1 MKSKINSTTLG
12 LIIGILVP
20 ILSILLTYVVRF
32 QAEMSIETFIDS
44 MLVHRIYTKV
54 VALGVYFGNIV
65 FFFLFIKT
73 DLLKAARGVLLA
85 TILYSLAIMILRF
98 GM

>member
-12 LIIGILVP
+12 LIIGLLVP
-20 ILSILLTYVVRF
+20 ILSILLVYAIKF
-32 QAEMSIETFIDS
+32 QDEMSLQTFLDS
-44 MLVHRIYTKV
+44 LLVHKIYTKV
-54 VALGVYFGNIV
+54 MALGVYFGNIV

-73 DLLKAARGVLLA
+73 DFLKAARGVLLA
-85 TILYSLAIMILRF
+85 TILYSLAIMVFRF

>member
-1 MKSKINSTTLG
+1 MKSKINSTILG
-12 LIIGILVP
+12 VIIGIVVP
-20 ILSILLTYVVRF
+20 ILSILLAYVVRF
-32 QAEMSIETFIDS
+32 QDELTIKEFVDS
-44 MLVHRIYTKV
+44 LLIHRVYTKV
-54 VALGVYFGNIV
+54 MALGVYFGNIV

-85 TILYSLAIMILRF
+85 TILYSFAIMVFRF

>member
-1 MKSKINSTTLG
+1 MKSKINSTILG
-12 LIIGILVP
+12 VIIGIVVP
-20 ILSILLTYVVRF
+20 ILSILLAYVVRF
-32 QAEMSIETFIDS
+32 QDELTIKEFVDS
-44 MLVHRIYTKV
+44 LLIHRVYTKV
-54 VALGVYFGNIV
+54 IALGVYFGNIV

-85 TILYSLAIMILRF
+85 TILYSFAIMVFRF

>member
-1 MKSKINSTTLG
+1 MKSKINSVALG
-12 LIIGILVP
+12 TVIGIIVP
-20 ILSILLTYVVRF
+20 ILSILLAYMVKF
-32 QAEMSIETFIDS
+32 QGEMTLYEFYDS
-44 MLVHRIYTKV
+44 LFVHKIYTKV
-54 VALGVYFGNIV
+54 MSLGVYFGNIV

-85 TILYSLAIMILRF
+85 TILYTFAIMLFRV

>member
-20 ILSILLTYVVRF
+20 ILSVLLVYVF
-32 QAEMSIETFIDS
+32 KYKSDMSLGSFVDS
-44 MLVHRIYTKV
+44 MLVHRIYIKI

-65 FFFLFIKT
+65 FFFLFIKM

-85 TILYSLAIMILRF
+85 TILYSLAIMIFRF

>member
-1 MKSKINSTTLG
+1 MKSRINSTPLG

-20 ILSILLTYVVRF
+20 ILSILLVFAVRF
-32 QAEMSIETFIDS
+32 KAEMSLETFIDS
-44 MLVHRIYTKV
+44 LLVHKIYTKV
-54 VALGVYFGNIV
+54 MALGVYFGNIV

-85 TILYSLAIMILRF
+85 TILYSFAIMIFRF

>member
-1 MKSKINSTTLG
+1 
-12 LIIGILVP
+12 V
-20 ILSILLTYVVRF
+20 
-32 QAEMSIETFIDS
+32 
-44 MLVHRIYTKV
+44 YTKV
-54 VALGVYFGNIV
+54 MALGVYFGNIV

-85 TILYSLAIMILRF
+85 TILYSFAIMVFRF

>member
-1 MKSKINSTTLG
+1 MKSRINSTTLG

-20 ILSILLTYVVRF
+20 ILAILLVYAVKF
-32 QAEMSIETFIDS
+32 KADMSLKMFMDS
-44 MLVHRIYTKV
+44 LLVHGIYTKV
-54 VALGVYFGNIV
+54 MALGVYFGNIV

-85 TILYSLAIMILRF
+85 TILYSLAIMIFRF

>member
-1 MKSKINSTTLG
+1 MKSKINSMPLG
-12 LIIGILVP
+12 VFVGIVVP
-20 ILSILLTYVVRF
+20 ILSILLAYLVKF
-32 QAEMSIETFIDS
+32 QEEMTIQEFMDS
-44 MLVHRIYTKV
+44 LLIHRIYTKV
-54 VALGVYFGNIV
+54 MALGVYFGNIA

-85 TILYSLAIMILRF
+85 TILYSFAIMIFRF

>member
-1 MKSKINSTTLG
+1 
-12 LIIGILVP
+12 
-20 ILSILLTYVVRF
+20 
-32 QAEMSIETFIDS
+32 MSVNEFLDS
-44 MLVHRIYTKV
+44 LLVHRIYTKV
-54 VALGVYFGNIV
+54 MALGVYFGNIV

-85 TILYSLAIMILRF
+85 TILYSFAIMVFRF

>member
-12 LIIGILVP
+12 TIIGLVVP
-20 ILSILLTYVVRF
+20 VLSVLLVYTIKF
-32 QAEMSIETFIDS
+32 QADMSLKDFMDS
-44 MLVHRIYTKV
+44 LLIHNIYTKV
-54 VALGVYFGNIV
+54 MALGVYFGNII

-85 TILYSLAIMILRF
+85 TILYSLGIMFFRL
-98 GM
+98 GV

>member
-12 LIIGILVP
+12 LIIGLLVP
-20 ILSILLTYVVRF
+20 LLVILLVYVIRF
-32 QAEMSIETFIDS
+32 QSNMSLQTFIDS

-54 VALGVYFGNIV
+54 IALGVYFGNIV
-65 FFFLFIKT
+65 FFFIFIKT
-73 DLLKAARGVLLA
+73 DLLKAAKGVLLA
-85 TILYSLAIMILRF
+85 TILYSLAIMVFRF

>member
-1 MKSKINSTTLG
+1 MKSRINSTTIG
-12 LIIGILVP
+12 LIVGILVP
-20 ILSILLTYVVRF
+20 ILSIFLVFSVRF
-32 QAEMSIETFIDS
+32 QSEMSLETFIDS
-44 MLVHRIYTKV
+44 LLVHKIYTKV
-54 VALGVYFGNIV
+54 LALGVYFGNIV

-85 TILYSLAIMILRF
+85 TILYSLAIMVFRF

>member
-1 MKSKINSTTLG
+1 MKSRINSTPLG

-20 ILSILLTYVVRF
+20 ILSILLVFAVRF
-32 QAEMSIETFIDS
+32 KAEMSLETFVDS
-44 MLVHRIYTKV
+44 LLVHKIYTKV
-54 VALGVYFGNIV
+54 MALGVYFGNIV

-85 TILYSLAIMILRF
+85 TILYSFAIMIFRF

>member
-1 MKSKINSTTLG
+1 MKSKINSTILG

-20 ILSILLTYVVRF
+20 ILSILLVYAVKF
-32 QAEMSIETFIDS
+32 QADMSLKAFIDS
-44 MLVHRIYTKV
+44 MLVHRIYIKV

-85 TILYSLAIMILRF
+85 TILYSLAIMIFRF

>member
-1 MKSKINSTTLG
+1 MKSRINSTPLG

-20 ILSILLTYVVRF
+20 ILSIFLVFAVRF
-32 QAEMSIETFIDS
+32 KAEMSLETFIDS
-44 MLVHRIYTKV
+44 LLVHKIYTKV
-54 VALGVYFGNIV
+54 MALGVYFGNIV

-85 TILYSLAIMILRF
+85 TILYSLAIMVFRF

>member
-1 MKSKINSTTLG
+1 MRLKINSTPLG

-20 ILSILLTYVVRF
+20 ILSILLVYVVRF
-32 QAEMSIETFIDS
+32 QSEMSIETFIDS
-44 MLVHRIYTKV
+44 LLIHRIYTKV
-54 VALGVYFGNIV
+54 VALAVYFGNIA

-85 TILYSLAIMILRF
+85 TILYSLVIMVFRF

>member
-1 MKSKINSTTLG
+1 MKSKINSTILG
-12 LIIGILVP
+12 LIIGIIVP
-20 ILSILLTYVVRF
+20 VLSILLAYIVKYQDELTIK
-32 QAEMSIETFIDS
+32 EFIDS
-44 MLVHRIYTKV
+44 LLIHRVYTKV
-54 VALGVYFGNIV
+54 MALGVYFGNIV

-85 TILYSLAIMILRF
+85 TILYSFAIMVFRF